1 MVMSAFDLEDRKK
14 TARLA
19 GLMYLG
25 VIVFGILA
33 QIIYMSFI
41 VSDDAAKTANNIMD
55 NEPLFRAS
63 NVIWLISEMFLL
75 LLGLTLYIV
84 LKRVNKNIALL
95 MVLFVVLG
103 VAIESINTLNRFA
116 ALQLL
121 TDSHYLTVY
130 SAEQL
135 NAEVMFRLDLWE
147 AGYSIAAIMSF
158 GPWLIP
164 AGYLIYKSG
173 YFPKILGIL
182 AMIAGLGI
190 FIEGFQSLL
199 LPDYEVISYPGALLA
214 VIGEFSVCGWLMVKR
229 AKIPDENKEEKDD
242 PKPVEEEKDTE
253 RES

>member
-1 MVMSAFDLEDRKK
+1 MELNVFDLEDPKK

-41 VSDDAAKTANNIMD
+41 VSDDAAKTVSNIMD
-55 NEPLFRAS
+55 NESLFRAS
-63 NVIWLISEMFLL
+63 NVIWLISEMFFL
-75 LLGLTLYIV
+75 LLGLALYVV
-84 LKRVNKNIALL
+84 LKRVNKNLATL
-95 MVLFVVLG
+95 MLFFVAVG
-103 VAIESINTLNRFA
+103 VAIECLNTLNRFA

-121 TDSHYLTVY
+121 SGADYLGVY
-130 SAEQL
+130 SADQL
-135 NAEVMFRLDLWE
+135 NAQVMFRLELWE

-182 AMIAGLGI
+182 AILAGLGI
-190 FIEGFQSLL
+190 LIEGLQSLL
-199 LPDYEVISYPGALLA
+199 LPDYEMISYPFALIA
-214 VIGEFSVCGWLMVKR
+214 VIGEFAVCGWLLVKG
-229 AKIPDENKEEKDD
+229 AKIPEEGEKETK
-242 PKPVEEEKDTE
+242 
-253 RES
+253 

>member
-1 MVMSAFDLEDRKK
+1 MVMDVFNLEDPKK

-41 VSDDAAKTANNIMD
+41 APDDATKTVNNIMD
-55 NEPLFRAS
+55 NESLFRAS
-63 NVIWLISEMFLL
+63 NVIWLISEAFLL
-75 LLGLTLYIV
+75 LLGLTLYVV
-84 LKRVNKNIALL
+84 LRRVNKNLALL
-95 MVLFVVLG
+95 MVLFVAIG

-116 ALQLL
+116 ALELL
-121 TDSHYLTVY
+121 SGADYLAVY

-135 NAEVMFRLDLWE
+135 NANVMFHLDLWE

-190 FIEGFQSLL
+190 FIEGLQSLI
-199 LPDYEVISYPGALLA
+199 LPDLEVISLPGALLA
-214 VIGEFSVCGWLMVKR
+214 VIGEFSVCGWLMVKG
-229 AKIPDENKEEKDD
+229 AKIPEEGEDIKDNEERVEAKTENKPEE
-242 PKPVEEEKDTE
+242 
-253 RES
+253 

>member
-1 MVMSAFDLEDRKK
+1 MLMNFIDLEDPKK

-25 VIVFGILA
+25 VIVLGILS

-41 VSDDAAKTANNIMD
+41 APDDAAKTANNIMD
-55 NEPLFRAS
+55 NESLFRAS

-84 LKRVNKNIALL
+84 LKRVNKNLASL
-95 MVLFVVLG
+95 MVLFVVVG
-103 VAIESINTLNRFA
+103 VTIESINTLNRFA

-121 TDSHYLTVY
+121 TDAHYLTVY
-130 SAEQL
+130 TTAQL
-135 NAEVMFRLDLWE
+135 NAQVMFHLDLWE

-173 YFPKILGIL
+173 YFPRILGIL
-182 AMIAGLGI
+182 AILAGFGI
-190 FIEGFQSLL
+190 FIEGLQSLL
-199 LPDYEVISYPGALLA
+199 LPDYEVISFPGAILA
-214 VIGEFSVCGWLMVKR
+214 VIGEFAVCGWLIVKG
-229 AKIPDENKEEKDD
+229 AKIPEEGEDLESNEEK
-242 PKPVEEEKDTE
+242 VEAKTENPEE
-253 RES
+253 

>member
-1 MVMSAFDLEDRKK
+1 MVMSAFDLEDPKK

-25 VIVFGILA
+25 VIVLGILA
-33 QIIYMSFI
+33 QVIYLSFV

-55 NEPLFRAS
+55 NESLFRAS

-84 LKRVNKNIALL
+84 LKRVNKNLASL

-103 VAIESINTLNRFA
+103 VAIESVNTLNRFA

-135 NAEVMFRLDLWE
+135 NAEVMFHLDLWE

-182 AMIAGLGI
+182 AILAGFGI
-190 FIEGFQSLL
+190 FIEGVQSLL
-199 LPDYEVISYPGALLA
+199 LPDLEAISLPGALLA
-214 VIGEFSVCGWLMVKR
+214 VIGEFSVCGWLIVKG
-229 AKIPDENKEEKDD
+229 ANIPDENKEDKDD
-242 PKPVEEEKDTE
+242 PILIDDEKDIE